1 MSFRVLVAFA
11 SKHGSTAEIAKK
23 IGETLR
29 TAGLDIDVMP
39 VDRVTDV
46 TPYAAVVLGS
56 AIYEGRW
63 QTEAEKFLDDF
74 KSVLTKIPVW
84 IFSSGP
90 LSSDNSATLFQG
102 WHIPSAQ
109 QAVADYI
116 HARDI
121 ALFSGAIDVEK
132 LTGAERQ
139 IVKEFKFVV
148 GDHRDWSAINNWCVS
163 IAASLRPEVAE

>member
-1 MSFRVLVAFA
+1 MTFRILVAYA

-29 TAGLDIDVMP
+29 TAGLDVDVLAADK
-39 VDRVTDV
+39 VKDV
-46 TPYAAVVLGS
+46 APYAAVVLGS
-56 AIYEGRW
+56 AIYDGHW
-63 QTEAEKFLDDF
+63 QKEAVKLLDDY
-74 KSVLTKIPVW
+74 KPLLTKIPVW
-84 IFSSGP
+84 LFSSGP
-90 LSSDNSATLFQG
+90 MSDGDPATLVQG

-121 ALFSGAIDVEK
+121 ALFNGAIDIGK
-132 LTGAERQ
+132 LTSAERQ

-148 GDHRDWSAINNWCVS
+148 GDYRDWTAINNWCVS